1 MPAAFSRT
9 LRSLRNDGVGR
20 TAAAM
25 LVGGALLA
33 GWMLWLFL
41 AEVTVYEVAVSARV
55 EVSEAVAPIAARV
68 SGRVVR
74 SQLALGQ
81 QVAAGE
87 VLVELDSER
96 ERLELTQGQAR
107 LEALTAQL
115 APLREQI
122 AVREETMGRAR
133 EAERAEVAEA
143 RARSEEAQ
151 SRAAFRQSDA
161 ERAAQLS
168 QQGLLAR
175 REAEERTVD
184 AETSR
189 SAVTALRSAVGRIE
203 AEHRRRLGEFEA
215 ELAGLRRELARVTA
229 EITAARAMVEQLEHE
244 VELRRIRA
252 PVDGQIGEIVP
263 LQVGTIL
270 AEGERIGS
278 VVPVGTL
285 AVVASFPPAAI
296 GRLRIGQQA
305 RLRLD
310 GFSPLQYGTVAATV
324 SSIGS
329 ELRDGHVRVELALAR
344 GAASRILLQHGLPG
358 TVEVAVERVAPVIL
372 VLRATGRLLM
382 GDRI

>member
-1 MPAAFSRT
+1 
-9 LRSLRNDGVGR
+9 
-20 TAAAM
+20 
-25 LVGGALLA
+25 
-33 GWMLWLFL
+33 
-41 AEVTVYEVAVSARV
+41 
-55 EVSEAVAPIAARV
+55 VSEAVAPIAARV